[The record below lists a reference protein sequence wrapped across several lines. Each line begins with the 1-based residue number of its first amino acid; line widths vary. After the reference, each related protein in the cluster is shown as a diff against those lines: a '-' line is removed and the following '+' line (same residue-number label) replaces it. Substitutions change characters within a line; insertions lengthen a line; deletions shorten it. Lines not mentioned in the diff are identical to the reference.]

1 MVFLTR
7 NLNINLQGDWKMCLH
22 KQLLLI
28 WIHVS
33 EHLFTRNLDCSSFSG
48 CLGSCFLFITVSLKG
63 KLLEIRLGL
72 SLYCNTKE
80 RIVFFFVF
88 LFFFLKYTWF
98 TMSCWFQVYST
109 VFQIYIYIC
118 VCVCVYN
125 CTHTHIYIIC
135 RFFSLIGYYKVM
147 SIVPFAIQWVLG
159 NLFYM

>member
-1 MVFLTR
+1 
-7 NLNINLQGDWKMCLH
+7 MCLH

-80 RIVFFFVF
+80 RIVFF
-88 LFFFLKYTWF
+88 LFFCFFFFWNILDLQCHVGFRCIAQCFRY
-98 TMSCWFQVYST
+98 
-109 VFQIYIYIC
+109 IYIYIYVC
-118 VCVCVYN
+118 LCVCVYN
-125 CTHTHIYIIC
+125 CMHTHIYIIC